1 MDRRNFHYPRLLRE
15 VVQKSLADTPV
26 VCLLGPRQCGKT
38 TLAQHIAPSRAYLSL
53 DATNYRQLA
62 RADPAGFLAS
72 LPDAVTVDEIQKAP
86 QLLPEIKLSVDRN
99 RQPGRFLLTGSSNL
113 LLAPQVTESLVG
125 RIEIAQL
132 HPLTEAEKER
142 EPGRFLGTLL
152 DNAFQVGVGTRL
164 VEPLLDGFLLDE
176 ALLGG
181 GEDRPRVVGPTLAE
195 RVVAGGYPEPLARSA
210 KRARQ
215 WQRQYMRIIVERD
228 IRDVAR
234 VKNTVE
240 LERLFELL
248 ALRTATLWNASVLA
262 RDLKLHRDTVEQYAA
277 VLERLFL
284 VRRLPAWHRNESKRL
299 VKAPKVHLLDAGLAA
314 AFGRLTEADWLHRRD
329 RMEHLLESF
338 VVQQVIAQIA
348 WTDPDIR
355 VWHYRDKDQVE
366 VDLVVTLGKRTWGI
380 EVKAAST
387 VSPKDGR
394 GLVRLADSCGADFE
408 SGILLYSGSDILPLP
423 DRRMLAVPLSALWDR

>member
-1 MDRRNFHYPRLLRE
+1 MDRRKVHYPRLLGE
-15 VVQKSLADTPV
+15 VVQESLADTPV

-38 TLAQHIAPSRAYLSL
+38 TLVQRIAPSRAYLSL

-142 EPGRFLGTLL
+142 KPGRFLGTLL
-152 DNAFQVGVGTRL
+152 SNAFQVGVG
-164 VEPLLDGFLLDE
+164 
-176 ALLGG
+176 
-181 GEDRPRVVGPTLAE
+181 DRQRPTEPTLAQ
-195 RVVAGGYPEPLARSA
+195 RIVDGGYPEPLARSA
-210 KRARQ
+210 RRARQ
-215 WQRQYMRIIVERD
+215 WQRQYLQIIVERD

-234 VKNTVE
+234 VKNAVE

-314 AFGRLTEADWLHRRD
+314 AFSHLTEADWLHRRD
-329 RMEHLLESF
+329 RMGHLLESF

-348 WTDPDIR
+348 WTDPDVR

-394 GLVRLADSCGADFE
+394 GLVRLADSCGDDFE